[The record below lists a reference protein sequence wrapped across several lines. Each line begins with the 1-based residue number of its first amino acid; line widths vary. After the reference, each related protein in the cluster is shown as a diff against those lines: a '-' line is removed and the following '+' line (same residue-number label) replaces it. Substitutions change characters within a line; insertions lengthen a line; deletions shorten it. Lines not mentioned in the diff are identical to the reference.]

1 MNEDWIKFL
10 QFAIKEDV
18 EQPDSVEDIDWESL
32 FLFMR
37 KQSLGGVLMYGVNK
51 LKGVKIPRPVLM
63 KIFMFSDIQKLIA
76 AGSAL
81 FFFAV
86 CVSEITPIAV
96 MLFDKVIAKTTI
108 GFLPKGRN
116 TK

>member
-63 KIFMFSDIQKLIA
+63 KIFMFSEKVRKRNAGAGITPPGA
-76 AGSAL
+76 AGT
-81 FFFAV
+81 
-86 CVSEITPIAV
+86 CPPPHQNR
-96 MLFDKVIAKTTI
+96 K
-108 GFLPKGRN
+108 
-116 TK
+116 